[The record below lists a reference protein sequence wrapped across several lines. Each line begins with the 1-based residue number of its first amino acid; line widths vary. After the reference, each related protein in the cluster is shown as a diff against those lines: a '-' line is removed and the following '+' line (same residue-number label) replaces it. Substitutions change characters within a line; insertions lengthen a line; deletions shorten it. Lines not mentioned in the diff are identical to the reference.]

1 MNRSGRTLL
10 YEDDVKDAVS
20 RFLTGLGYRKR
31 KMARLSEHGPDIILL
46 TPSGRKELWIE
57 AKGETSS
64 SPHTSRYGKP
74 FDTNQ
79 KSDHF
84 GKALLKGLQW
94 VSGDTGVLAGIAVPA
109 DPVDVDLVN
118 SVGRAL
124 KKLGISVFLV
134 HEGGQVDTPLGLP
147 R

>member
-1 MNRSGRTLL
+1 LL
-10 YEDDVKDAVS
+10 YEDDVKNAVS
-20 RFLTGLGYRKR
+20 KFLTGLGYQQK
-31 KMARLSEHGPDIILL
+31 KMARLSEHAPDIILL
-46 TPSGRKELWIE
+46 IPSGRKELWIE
-57 AKGETSS
+57 SKGETSS
-64 SPHTSRYGKP
+64 SANTSRYGKP

-84 GKALLKGLQW
+84 GRALLKGLQW
-94 VSGDTGVLAGIAVPA
+94 TSGDTGVLAGIAVPA

-118 SVGRAL
+118 SVGLAL

-134 HEGGQVDTPLGLP
+134 HEGGQVDAPLGLP